1 MGKVRTRTVQQ
12 TRHYF
17 DTEQTEIVYPGV
29 TSIKDMVAKP
39 YLTGWAAGMSADLA
53 LDSFEFLQDMAGRDK
68 AGARQYIAGAARRY
82 TNLRSDIGTRAHTQF
97 ELMARGLP
105 LTDDGYH
112 PDMTVYVAHYREFLQ
127 QVNPEFIRHED
138 VAWSDTHQ
146 YAGSFD
152 VIMRIWADESTG
164 KITPDRSGTPQL
176 LMADYKTSKSAYPD
190 VALQLSA
197 YAHADCIIDTE
208 GARHPMP
215 EFDGGA
221 VLWIT
226 PGKWEFKPVRIDQ
239 EVFDHFLH
247 LRETF
252 RWDRVTSK
260 TVLGK
265 PVAGSAAKFVSGSE
279 RRAK

>member
-1 MGKVRTRTVQQ
+1 MGRVRTRTVQQ

-17 DTEQTEIVYPGV
+17 DTERTEIVYPGV
-29 TSIKDMVAKP
+29 TSICGMVAKP
-39 YLTGWAAGMSADLA
+39 FLAPWSAGMTADLA
-53 LDSFEFLQDMAGRDK
+53 LDSLDFIKGMAERDRK
-68 AGARQYIAGAARRY
+68 GARQYLAGAARRY
-82 TNLRSDIGTRAHTQF
+82 TDIRSDIGTRAHELF

-105 LTDDGYH
+105 LTDDGDH
-112 PDMTVYVAHYREFLQ
+112 PDMLPYIAAYREFLD

-138 VAWSDTHQ
+138 IAWSDTHK

-152 VIMRIWADESTG
+152 VVMRVWIDEET
-164 KITPDRSGTPQL
+164 KKPTPDRSGTPQL
-176 LMADYKTSKSAYPD
+176 LMADYKTSKNAYPD

-197 YAHADCIIDTE
+197 YAHADYIIDTE
-208 GARHPMP
+208 GVRHPMP

-226 PGKWEFKPVRIDQ
+226 PGKWEFKPVRIGA

-252 RWDRVTSK
+252 RWDRETSK
-260 TVLGK
+260 KVLGK
-265 PVAGSAAKFVSGSE
+265 PIAGSAAKFVTGTE